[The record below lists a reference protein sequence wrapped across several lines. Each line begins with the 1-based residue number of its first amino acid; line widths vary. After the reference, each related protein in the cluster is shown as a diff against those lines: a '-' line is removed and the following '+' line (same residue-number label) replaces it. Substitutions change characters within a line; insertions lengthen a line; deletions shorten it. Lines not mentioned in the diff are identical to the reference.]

1 MRRNDF
7 GAAMPI
13 VRPWRKVRLKL
24 ARLSTLTPPLSLARA
39 SGPGFGW
46 AARCA
51 RHRKHVQD
59 GEMLMKTSLKKLVAT
74 LGIAAALAMTATSF
88 SFAQS
93 RGNSCIPHYD
103 SSGAQTA
110 PYC

>member
-1 MRRNDF
+1 
-7 GAAMPI
+7 MPI
-13 VRPWRKVRLKL
+13 VRPQRKVRLKL
-24 ARLSTLTPPLSLARA
+24 ARLSTLTPAISHARA

-46 AARCA
+46 TAPVPQK
-51 RHRKHVQD
+51 HREHMQD
-59 GEMLMKTSLKKLVAT
+59 GEMLMKTSLKKFTSVKKALAT

-93 RGNSCIPHYD
+93 RGNTCIPHYD

>member
-1 MRRNDF
+1 MF
-7 GAAMPI
+7 
-13 VRPWRKVRLKL
+13 
-24 ARLSTLTPPLSLARA
+24 
-39 SGPGFGW
+39 
-46 AARCA
+46 
-51 RHRKHVQD
+51 
-59 GEMLMKTSLKKLVAT
+59 MKTSLKKIVAT

-93 RGNSCIPHYD
+93 RPNNGCIPQYD

>member
-1 MRRNDF
+1 M
-7 GAAMPI
+7 
-13 VRPWRKVRLKL
+13 
-24 ARLSTLTPPLSLARA
+24 
-39 SGPGFGW
+39 
-46 AARCA
+46 
-51 RHRKHVQD
+51 QD
-59 GEMLMKTSLKKLVAT
+59 GEMLMKTSLKKITSVKKALAT